1 MQSKQAPYDE
11 YRFFEDV
18 ECRPNYGGGLG
29 SFVPKYNRTITAVP
43 LVIWWKAHAC
53 SILMFYRKE
62 G

>member
-11 YRFFEDV
+11 YRFFENV

-43 LVIWWKAHAC
+43 LKIWWTRMLNADVW
-53 SILMFYRKE
+53 
-62 G
+62 